1 MFSKKM
7 FGEMRRAGMNVG
19 LSKAKLSQA
28 MLEILIQ
35 LPMGTPNLKETVVA
49 NMGLLGQMSATR
61 DLNEAWN
68 QTKKKAAKEYPEKF
82 MLDGRKVLHWN
93 DGSVKILDKKIS
105 PANFKKLNE
114 LAEKENCAVNQIVSK
129 LIRHY
134 QKGPA

>member
-1 MFSKKM
+1 MLGSKM

-35 LPMGTPNLKETVVA
+35 LPAGTTNLKETIVD

-61 DLNEAWN
+61 DINEAWN

-82 MLDGRKVLHWN
+82 VLI
-93 DGSVKILDKKIS
+93 DRGIL
-105 PANFKKLNE
+105 
-114 LAEKENCAVNQIVSK
+114 
-129 LIRHY
+129 H
-134 QKGPA
+134 